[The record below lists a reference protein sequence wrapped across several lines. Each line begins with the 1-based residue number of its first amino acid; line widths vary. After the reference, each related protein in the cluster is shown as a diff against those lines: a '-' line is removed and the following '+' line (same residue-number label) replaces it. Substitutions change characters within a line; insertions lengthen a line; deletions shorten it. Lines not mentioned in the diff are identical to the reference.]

1 MADGAFRRPTPGRRF
16 TWSKIEGE
24 RFITYRLFRRSLH
37 RRVHVRQ
44 ETFIGISRS
53 DIARQVRAMRKALL
67 DEVDA
72 VDLRFLGVTEEVPA

>member
-1 MADGAFRRPTPGRRF
+1 MNASNRRPNAERRF
-16 TWSKIEGE
+16 TWARIPGEGWVC
-24 RFITYRLFRRSLH
+24 YRLFRRSLH

-53 DIARQVRAMRKALL
+53 DIAHQVRAMRKALL

-72 VDLRFLGVTEEVPA
+72 VDLRLLGVTDEATA